1 MLNIEHYRKII
12 PAQTLLG
19 SVRAALL
26 PDKLKNLFSRH
37 FHTHGMPTESP
48 EEELL
53 RVCFFCLLL
62 KSAELQYKILF
73 PSFAK
78 SSFITLYVLYF
89 IQKLTHGEN
98 QAIKSAKLAATFH
111 LCCVAKQDNLFL
123 LRMYQEQTSLAKVFF
138 VSFNFTL
145 KLDHA
150 HFLPNCSSYSLPY
163 LFGLYLNVCS
173 WCGIII

>member
-19 SVRAALL
+19 SVRVALL

-37 FHTHGMPTESP
+37 LHTHGMPTEST
-48 EEELL
+48 EEEIM
-53 RVCFFCLLL
+53 RVCVFCLLL

-78 SSFITLYVLYF
+78 SSFIALCVLYF

-98 QAIKSAKLAATFH
+98 EAIKSATLAATFH
-111 LCCVAKQDNLFL
+111 LCSVAKQGNVFL
-123 LRMYQEQTSLAKVFF
+123 LRMYQVHFDRNLNFPSQVFF
-138 VSFNFTL
+138 FVFPSI
-145 KLDHA
+145 
-150 HFLPNCSSYSLPY
+150 SL
-163 LFGLYLNVCS
+163 
-173 WCGIII
+173 